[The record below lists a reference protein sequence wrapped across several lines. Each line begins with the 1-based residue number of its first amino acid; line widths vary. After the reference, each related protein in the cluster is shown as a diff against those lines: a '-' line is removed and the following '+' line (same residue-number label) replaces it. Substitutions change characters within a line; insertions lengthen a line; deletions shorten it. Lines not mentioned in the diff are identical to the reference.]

1 MTCEHRHDVA
11 ALLLGAL
18 PTDEALHVEEHVLR
32 CDECSQQR
40 RELSVVRSLLDS
52 VDPWVVEAVPADLG
66 DDVVARLVTTRQ
78 HRRRHDVYL
87 VLLGAAAVLVLMVAG
102 LVIVRPDSGSAV
114 AHAQDLELVASNLTP
129 NAWGIIVLHPR
140 VNGTI
145 VDLEAGDLPTD
156 GAKYAVTVNGN
167 DSVLASQT
175 FSVDRDGWAQV
186 LLATSRPMRPG
197 DTIEVKRLDAGEP
210 ATVLRCEC
218 VV

>member
-1 MTCEHRHDVA
+1 MTCEHRDDVA

-32 CDECSQQR
+32 CDECSEQR

-52 VDPWVVEAVPADLG
+52 VDPWVVEEAPADLG
-66 DDVVARLVTTRQ
+66 DDVVARLITTRQ
-78 HRRRHDVYL
+78 HRRRHDAYL
-87 VLLGAAAVLVLMVAG
+87 VLLGAAAAVVLLAAG
-102 LVIVRPDSGSAV
+102 FVIVRPDSGSV
-114 AHAQDLELVASNLTP
+114 AGQDLELVASDLAP

-140 VNGTI
+140 VDGTI

-186 LLATSRPMRPG
+186 LLATSRPMQPG
-197 DTIEVKRLDAGEP
+197 DTIEVKRLDTAEP
-210 ATVLRCEC
+210 VTVLRCEC

>member
-52 VDPWVVEAVPADLG
+52 VDPWVVDDVPADLG

-87 VLLGAAAVLVLMVAG
+87 VLLGAAAAVVLLVAG
-102 LVIVRPDSGSAV
+102 FVIVRPDSGSA
-114 AHAQDLELVASNLTP
+114 AAQDLELVASDLAP

-140 VNGTI
+140 IDGTI

-175 FSVDRDGWAQV
+175 FSVNRDGWAQV
-186 LLATSRPMRPG
+186 LLATSRPMQPG
-197 DTIEVKRLDAGEP
+197 DTIEVQRLDTGEP
-210 ATVLRCEC
+210 VTVLRCAC

>member
-18 PTDEALHVEEHVLR
+18 PTDEALHVEEHVLH
-32 CDECSQQR
+32 CDECSLQR

-52 VDPWVVEAVPADLG
+52 VDPWVVDDVPADLG

-87 VLLGAAAVLVLMVAG
+87 VLLGAAAAVALMVAG
-102 LVIVRPDSGSAV
+102 FVIVRHDSGSV
-114 AHAQDLELVASNLTP
+114 AGQDLERVASDLAP

-140 VNGTI
+140 IDGTI

-175 FSVDRDGWAQV
+175 FSVNRDGWAQV
-186 LLATSRPMRPG
+186 LLATSRPMQPG
-197 DTIEVKRLDAGEP
+197 DTIEVQRLDTGEP
-210 ATVLRCEC
+210 VTVLRCAC

>member
-32 CDECSQQR
+32 CDECSEQR

-52 VDPWVVEAVPADLG
+52 VDPWVVEDVPADLG
-66 DDVVARLVTTRQ
+66 DDVVARLVTTPQ

-87 VLLGAAAVLVLMVAG
+87 VLLGAAAAVVLLVAG
-102 LVIVRPDSGSAV
+102 FVIVRPDSGSV
-114 AHAQDLELVASNLTP
+114 AGQDLELVASDLAP

-140 VNGTI
+140 VDGTI

-186 LLATSRPMRPG
+186 LLATSRPMQPG
-197 DTIEVKRLDAGEP
+197 DTIEVKRLDTAEP
-210 ATVLRCEC
+210 VTVLRCEC